1 MKILQVN
8 SGIRGAESN
17 STKLADKITAKLQAL
32 APEASLEVRDLS
44 SQPFLDAAALGAL
57 FTPAE
62 KRTPE
67 QAARVAVDDA
77 TIAQLFSAD
86 VLVLGVP
93 LYNLS
98 VPVQFKAWIDAV
110 SRAGTT
116 FRYTAEGPV
125 GLVTGKKVFVALARG
140 GLYAGTDFDT
150 QTPYLRTVLGFLG
163 MTDVTFVHAEGLNIS
178 PDVAA
183 TAWAGAQAEIDAL
196 AL

>member
-17 STKLADKITAKLQAL
+17 STKLADKITAKLQSL
-32 APEASLEVRDLS
+32 SPEASLEVRDLS

-67 QAARVAVDDA
+67 QTARVAVDDA
-77 TIAQLFSAD
+77 TIAQMLSAD

-140 GLYAGTDFDT
+140 GLYAGTDMDT
-150 QTPYLRTVLGFLG
+150 QTPYLRTVLRFLG

-178 PDVAA
+178 PEVAEK
-183 TAWAGAQAEIDAL
+183 AWAQAQVEIDAL

>member
-17 STKLADKITAKLQAL
+17 STKLADKVSARLKTL
-32 APEASLEVRDLS
+32 APEAELEVRDLAD
-44 SQPFLDAAALGAL
+44 QPFLDAAALGAL

-62 KRTPE
+62 KRSSE
-67 QAARVAVDDA
+67 QAKRVAVDDA
-77 TIAQLFSAD
+77 TIAQLLAAD

-93 LYNLS
+93 LYNLG
-98 VPVQFKAWIDAV
+98 VPVQLKAWIDAV

-140 GLYAGTDFDT
+140 GIYHDT
-150 QTPYLRTVLGFLG
+150 PMDAQTPYLRTVLSFLG
-163 MTDVTFVHAEGLNIS
+163 MSDITFVHAEGLNIS
-178 PDVAA
+178 PEVAE
-183 TAWAGAQAEIDAL
+183 TAWAQAQAEIDAL